1 MVEPALDHWQLGA
14 MRKPSI
20 YYFPAI
26 YDRVMQPGP
35 CEEFYSSLARM
46 ADGPVLE
53 LACGTGRL
61 TLPLARTGRQVVG
74 LDASSAMLNLG
85 REKAAAEGVD
95 VTFVKG
101 DMRSF
106 DIGQLF
112 SLIVVSCNSLAH
124 LTTNEDVRAC
134 LTRVARHLAPGGVLA
149 FDVINPDVRALAR
162 AECEAVRLDL
172 GPNPCSGIAVEEFS
186 FYDPIRQV
194 RVLHWKVREPGVA
207 VRELAPLTLRQFFPQ
222 EVPLLLEG
230 AGLKL
235 GARYGDFAGNPLS
248 RDGLN
253 QICIARASS
262 LQPARR
268 AFSRAFA
275 R

>member
-1 MVEPALDHWQLGA
+1 MSA
-14 MRKPSI
+14 PSI
-20 YYFPAI
+20 YDFPTI
-26 YDRVMQPGP
+26 YDRVMRPGP
-35 CEEFYSSLARM
+35 CEEFYTNLATM
-46 ADGPVLE
+46 AGGPVLE

-74 LDASSAMLNLG
+74 LDASSAMLDRG
-85 REKAAAEGVD
+85 REKAAAEGVE
-95 VTFVKG
+95 VTFVEG

-124 LTTNEDVRAC
+124 LTTNDDVRAC

-162 AECEAVRLDL
+162 AECEAVRVDL

-194 RVLHWKVREPGVA
+194 RVLHWEVREPGVA
-207 VRELAPLTLRQFFPQ
+207 VRELAPMPLRQFFPQ
-222 EVPLLLEG
+222 EVPLLLAG
-230 AGLKL
+230 AGLEL

-248 RDGLN
+248 ADGLN
-253 QICIARASS
+253 QICIARAALLEASPFQS
-262 LQPARR
+262 HPVVGA
-268 AFSRAFA
+268 SRNIQSHH
-275 R
+275 

>member
-1 MVEPALDHWQLGA
+1 
-14 MRKPSI
+14 MRNASI
-20 YYFPAI
+20 YDFPTI

-74 LDASSAMLNLG
+74 LDASSAMLDLG
-85 REKAAAEGVD
+85 REKAAADGVD

-134 LTRVARHLAPGGVLA
+134 LTRVERHLAPGGVLA
-149 FDVINPDVRALAR
+149 FDVVNPDVRSLGR
-162 AECEAVRLDL
+162 SDCEAVRLDL

-186 FYDPIRQV
+186 SYDPVRQV

-262 LQPARR
+262 LEPPARR